1 MATYQLTAE
10 TAGAILITSEATES
24 SGFLVQGVAAG
35 VVLMGAEGSF
45 TPNVV
50 ARSAGAIE
58 ASIDPDLDID
68 EYTGDLV
75 IELMGVDTA
84 TFTLD
89 GQKMSLDR
97 VMTQI
102 YNVWGMEVKS
112 ARDITFARPRV
123 LEIVNGAMQIIYSRA
138 KELDYFSK
146 VPGMLEFDAD
156 QSNAPMPANM
166 QNLLGDVRTL
176 TGKLKGATSREE
188 FESWST
194 IYFGGNSAST
204 PRVYWLEKQANV
216 DGFDSASA
224 TLHIAPAPTVLTEV
238 YFDYA
243 QEAPYFTETAFLR
256 HERLQMPHSYVET
269 LLLPICKY
277 RASSDN
283 LFRGDQSLRQALA
296 SEYQTAMQQ
305 LGMVD
310 PDTAP
315 TQQTRKGAMVPK

>member
-1 MATYQLTAE
+1 MPTYQFTASSS
-10 TAGAILITSEATES
+10 GSLLISSEAAES
-24 SGFLVQGVAAG
+24 SGFLVQSVASG
-35 VVLMGAEGSF
+35 VVLMGAEGSL

-50 ARSAGAIE
+50 ARSAGTIE
-58 ASIDPDLDID
+58 ASVDPDLDID

-75 IELMGVDTA
+75 IELMGRDAA

-89 GQKMSLDR
+89 GQKMSLER

-123 LEIVNGAMQIIYSRA
+123 LEIVNGALQIIYSRA

-146 VPGMLEFDAD
+146 ISDTITFQTGVTSA
-156 QSNAPMPANM
+156 AMPANM
-166 QNLLGDVRTL
+166 QNLIGDVRTSS
-176 TGKLKGATSREE
+176 GKLRGATTREE

-204 PRVYWLEKQANV
+204 PRVYWLQKQANP
-216 DGFDSASA
+216 DGFDSSSSI
-224 TLHIAPAPTVLTEV
+224 LNIAPAPTQDTDVS
-238 YFDYA
+238 FDYA

-256 HERLQMPHSYVET
+256 GARLQMPHSYVET

-277 RASSDN
+277 RAAADN
-283 LFRGDQSLRQALA
+283 LFRGDQALRQALA
-296 SEYQTAMQQ
+296 SDYQTVMQQ